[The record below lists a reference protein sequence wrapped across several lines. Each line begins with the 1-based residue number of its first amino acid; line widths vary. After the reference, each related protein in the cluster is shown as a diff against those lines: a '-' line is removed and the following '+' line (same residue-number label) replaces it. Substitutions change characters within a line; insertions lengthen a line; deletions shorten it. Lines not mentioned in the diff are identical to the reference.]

1 MRYPLSTV
9 VYCALFSAVSHAF
22 QIEPGFPVACGVP
35 AVQRVY
41 NLAARH
47 GKIRATPH
55 SWPWHVGLWSDR
67 FGEFPF
73 CGGTLISPSLVLTA
87 AHCISA
93 HLGCVQIPLGVE
105 FGMPATP
112 GSRLQVIVGAHDYTR
127 PDGSERWYTVRR
139 IIVHPSFNQ
148 SLPLDVSI
156 VPNMAVQP
164 ICFPSNRV
172 FLLRGQ
178 MCYFAGWGKVYKTWS
193 LEHQA
198 RVHAEATAAAGYS
211 VLQWKADGSGME

>member
-1 MRYPLSTV
+1 MRHSAMRYPLSTV

-22 QIEPGFPVACGVP
+22 QIESGFPVACGVP
-35 AVQRVY
+35 AVQMVY

-93 HLGCVQIPLGVE
+93 HLGCVQMPLGVE
-105 FGMPATP
+105 FVMPATP

-148 SLPLDVSI
+148 SVPLEGNDIAILKLDVSI
-156 VPNMAVQP
+156 VPSTLTR
-164 ICFPSNRV
+164 CFRQSA
-172 FLLRGQ
+172 FIHL
-178 MCYFAGWGKVYKTWS
+178 
-193 LEHQA
+193 
-198 RVHAEATAAAGYS
+198 
-211 VLQWKADGSGME
+211 